1 MGAKHKASFLN
12 LKTGFPSQ
20 EVWTGYPLLQ
30 IHLGLSSRPF
40 LAPSSP
46 DLGCSPSK
54 TGLTPFLFPSS
65 GTTTSTIPVRLSCC
79 PEFLKGS
86 MCFFSSCRGQK
97 RKIYPTN
104 AMLKFTLK
112 SFVLSV
118 TLKYIRFYN
127 LIVYILFLHLHPHML
142 RSLLTVTVCDQEPR
156 VRNSRSKG
164 DGGQCKM
171 LSHRHEL

>member
-65 GTTTSTIPVRLSCC
+65 GTTTSALYSNNHTC
-79 PEFLKGS
+79 
-86 MCFFSSCRGQK
+86 
-97 RKIYPTN
+97 
-104 AMLKFTLK
+104 A
-112 SFVLSV
+112 
-118 TLKYIRFYN
+118 
-127 LIVYILFLHLHPHML
+127 
-142 RSLLTVTVCDQEPR
+142 SLL
-156 VRNSRSKG
+156 
-164 DGGQCKM
+164 
-171 LSHRHEL
+171 LS